1 LRQLELDARREIGVI
16 LRDASTLRELCRVF
30 EEDWIASAPE
40 KEQEKRDQT
49 PPKKA
54 VKKLAR
60 KVVKR
65 IPLDPL
71 AKRVAK
77 VLSKKDLDKKHIQE
91 TVKALVEDVVTEAA
105 EHAAVEG
112 AKTVA

>member
-1 LRQLELDARREIGVI
+1 LDRFCA
-16 LRDASTLRELCRVF
+16 
-30 EEDWIASAPE
+30 E

-77 VLSKKDLDKKHIQE
+77 FSARR
-91 TVKALVEDVVTEAA
+91 T
-105 EHAAVEG
+105 
-112 AKTVA
+112 